1 MIGGRPQKKIKEYLF
16 RIFFPETIGALK
28 NFLKILNK
36 KFNITLFHYRD
47 IGTDNA
53 DVLIGIENIENELDE
68 INKDLENIGYKFTNE
83 SNNEAY
89 KMFLSSQ

>member
-1 MIGGRPQKKIKEYLF
+1 MIGGRPQKKINEYLF
-16 RIFFPETIGALK
+16 RIFSRNNWSFK

-53 DVLIGIENIENELDE
+53 DVLIGIENIGNELDE
-68 INKDLENIGYKFTNE
+68 INKYLENIGYKFTNE

>member
-28 NFLKILNK
+28 NFLKGLNK
-36 KFNITLFHYRD
+36 KINITLFHYRD

-53 DVLIGIENIENELDE
+53 DVLIGIENIGDELDK
-68 INKDLENIGYKFTNE
+68 INIDPNMGVVETKVVFKIPSFNK
-83 SNNEAY
+83 
-89 KMFLSSQ
+89 

>member
-1 MIGGRPQKKIKEYLF
+1 MSIFLEFFSRNNWSFKKL
-16 RIFFPETIGALK
+16 LK
-28 NFLKILNK
+28 GLNK

-53 DVLIGIENIENELDE
+53 DVLIGIENIGNELDE

-89 KMFLSSQ
+89 KMF

>member
-16 RIFFPETIGALK
+16 RIFSRNKRSFKKLFKG
-28 NFLKILNK
+28 LNK

-53 DVLIGIENIENELDE
+53 DVLIGIANIENQLNE
-68 INKDLENIGYKFTNE
+68 IDKDLENIGYKFTNE

>member
-1 MIGGRPQKKIKEYLF
+1 MIGGRPKKMINVYVF
-16 RIFFPETIGALK
+16 SIFFQETIGALK
-28 NFLKILNK
+28 NFLKGLNK
-36 KFNITLFHYRD
+36 KINITLFHYRD

-53 DVLIGIENIENELDE
+53 DVLIGIENTGDELDK